1 MRNNEA
7 RGRNG
12 GNRGL
17 FSARSLSNYMRFV
30 SSGASTAASTIRS
43 AGASIVS
50 SIANAADDSIR
61 DQVVS
66 DVFNLIMTRSL
77 FF

>member
-1 MRNNEA
+1 MRNDEA

-17 FSARSLSNYMRFV
+17 FSAKSFSSYMRFV

-43 AGASIVS
+43 AGASLVS
-50 SIANAADDSIR
+50 SIANAAEDSTR
-61 DQVVS
+61 DQVMYIS
-66 DVFNLIMTRSL
+66 IWKMFGR
-77 FF
+77 